1 MHRVFKKAVAGI
13 SALAMAATLSAV
25 AAPAFAAEN
34 AQLES
39 TKETLGSLLAG
50 SEYASMEGISISE
63 GAALRDLGSNTLI
76 GNLYTVYHDSEV
88 IGVVSEL
95 MGSGN
100 QVLSTYHE
108 TDDVALQSA
117 ADTDTPVAFYRDG
130 NAVMVYDGDTLTNV
144 SSGEAVDAAPE
155 QADLQELEIADSD
168 LVQYAA
174 RSTTKQCVLSDFINN
189 YKVRPATNGYGNV
202 SWSAAIASL
211 YNYQN
216 GYMKNTANALS
227 ANDVYD
233 MAVGIYNTPMVGG
246 TVNQVQELLAI
257 YNLNSTYKD
266 GSLTLDQVYENLS
279 VRNKP
284 VMIRMYSGGAAKYP
298 SIDGVIYGCVH
309 VENGDEVDD
318 LYKIYDG
325 QSGFSFNATVKIVDG
340 WEEFSGSGSEPYS
353 EWSGTFSF
361 F

>member
-1 MHRVFKKAVAGI
+1 MQK
-13 SALAMAATLSAV
+13 
-25 AAPAFAAEN
+25 
-34 AQLES
+34 
-39 TKETLGSLLAG
+39 
-50 SEYASMEGISISE
+50 
-63 GAALRDLGSNTLI
+63 
-76 GNLYTVYHDSEV
+76 
-88 IGVVSEL
+88 
-95 MGSGN
+95 
-100 QVLSTYHE
+100 
-108 TDDVALQSA
+108 
-117 ADTDTPVAFYRDG
+117 
-130 NAVMVYDGDTLTNV
+130 
-144 SSGEAVDAAPE
+144 
-155 QADLQELEIADSD
+155 LEIADSD
-168 LVQYAA
+168 LAQYAA
-174 RSTTKQCVLSDFINN
+174 RSTTKQCVLSDFFDN

-325 QSGFSFNATVKIVDG
+325 QSGYSFNATVKIVDG
-340 WEEFSGSGSEPYS
+340 WEEFSGGGSEPYS